1 MSVIICTEQ
10 QHCCTVSI
18 VPTEVPRYKMMVLTN
33 NHKNTESQK
42 EIKIIVFVN
51 QNFYKFLTNILVNI
65 IFATQIC
72 FSFGIP
78 QNEH

>member
-1 MSVIICTEQ
+1 
-10 QHCCTVSI
+10 
-18 VPTEVPRYKMMVLTN
+18 MVLTN